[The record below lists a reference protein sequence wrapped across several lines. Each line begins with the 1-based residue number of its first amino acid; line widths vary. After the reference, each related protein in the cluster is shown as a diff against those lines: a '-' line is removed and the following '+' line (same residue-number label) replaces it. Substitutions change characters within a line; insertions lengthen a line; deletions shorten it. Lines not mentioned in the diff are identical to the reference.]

1 VTGITP
7 GIWIAS
13 SNSGVLDCIAQLS
26 DLFGRNGMSSAL
38 ELPVTAAAQP
48 RRALSRK
55 ASFWT
60 AAAVAGISLWT
71 SAAPTTTYPLYASTW
86 HLTPTATTAIF
97 AVYPVVLVVFLLL
110 FGQLS
115 DYIGRRATMLYGVGA
130 MLGGVLLFAIA
141 PSVGWVYAGRA
152 LMGAGVGLALT
163 PATAAVVEFSARGRA
178 ARASSITTAATAAG
192 LSLATIVGGGLIEY
206 APAPLHLDFWVLLA
220 AIALVFGLVWQMP
233 RHTKDESQGAWR
245 PRPIRV
251 AKGIRVLYVASATA
265 VTAAYS
271 FGSVFLA
278 LGAQVAR
285 QLIGTTN
292 IFVIGLILA
301 IMSVTIGVTAI
312 AGRRFPAGRLVGVGA
327 VATLADL
334 ALLEASARTHS
345 LPLFM
350 VTTVLGGISYGLLF
364 SGGLGLITTHAPAH
378 HRGGTVS
385 AVYLVAYIFQGA
397 IALTLGLVATA
408 SGLGTALLL
417 GVIVIGSLALLVIA
431 AAGAL
436 AVQSGRELVE
446 EAR

>member
-1 VTGITP
+1 MTT
-7 GIWIAS
+7 S
-13 SNSGVLDCIAQLS
+13 T
-26 DLFGRNGMSSAL
+26 L
-38 ELPVTAAAQP
+38 ELTAARAP
-48 RRALSRK
+48 RPLSRR

-97 AVYPVVLVVFLLL
+97 AVYPVVLVAFLLL

-115 DYIGRRATMLYGVGA
+115 DYIGRRAAMLYGVGGLLA
-130 MLGGVLLFAIA
+130 GVLLFAIA

-163 PATAAVVEFSARGRA
+163 PATAAVVEFSALGKA

-192 LSLATIVGGGLIEY
+192 LALATVVGGGLIEY

-220 AIALVFGLVWQMP
+220 VVAVVFGFVRRMP
-233 RHTKDESQGAWR
+233 RHTKDESQGRWR
-245 PRPIRV
+245 PRPITV
-251 AKGIRVLYVASATA
+251 AKGIRLLYVASAVA
-265 VTAAYS
+265 VTAAYA

-285 QLIGTTN
+285 QLIGTEN

-301 IMSVTIGVTAI
+301 IMSVTIGLTAI
-312 AGRRFPAGRLVGVGA
+312 AGRRFAAGRLVAVGA
-327 VATLADL
+327 VATLADV
-334 ALLEASARTHS
+334 ALLETSAQTHS

-350 VTTVLGGISYGLLF
+350 VTTVLGGVSYGLLF

-378 HRGGTVS
+378 HRGGTVA
-385 AVYLVAYIFQGA
+385 AVYLVAYVLQGA
-397 IALTLGLVATA
+397 IAVTLGLIATA
-408 SGLGTALLL
+408 AGLGTALLV

-431 AAGAL
+431 ASTAL
-436 AVQSGRELVE
+436 AAQNRRRQVE

>member
-1 VTGITP
+1 MTT
-7 GIWIAS
+7 
-13 SNSGVLDCIAQLS
+13 
-26 DLFGRNGMSSAL
+26 F
-38 ELPVTAAAQP
+38 ELPATATAQP
-48 RRALSRK
+48 RRTLSRR

-71 SAAPTTTYPLYASTW
+71 SAAPTTAYPLYASTW

-97 AVYPVVLVVFLLL
+97 AVYPVVLVVFLLI

-130 MLGGVLLFAIA
+130 LLAGVLLFAIA

-163 PATAAVVEFSARGRA
+163 AATAAVVEYSAQGKA
-178 ARASSITTAATAAG
+178 SRASSITTAATAAG
-192 LSLATIVGGGLIEY
+192 LALATIVGGGLIEY

-220 AIALVFGLVWQMP
+220 VIAIVFGFVWQMP

-245 PRPIRV
+245 PRPITV
-251 AKGIRVLYVASATA
+251 AKGIRVLYVASAVA
-265 VTAAYS
+265 VTAAYA

-285 QLIGTTN
+285 QLIGTEN

-301 IMSVTIGVTAI
+301 IMSVTIGVTAM
-312 AGRRFPAGRLVGVGA
+312 AGRRFPAGRLVAAGA
-327 VATLADL
+327 VATLVDL
-334 ALLEASARTHS
+334 ALLETSAQTHS

-350 VTTVLGGISYGLLF
+350 AATVLGGISYGLLF
-364 SGGLGLITTHAPAH
+364 SGGLGLITAHAPAH
-378 HRGGTVS
+378 HRGGTVA
-385 AVYLVAYIFQGA
+385 AVYLVAYVLQGS

-408 SGLGTALLL
+408 SGLATALLL
-417 GVIVIGSLALLVIA
+417 GVIVIGSLAVLVIA

-436 AVQSGRELVE
+436 AARGGGQLVE

>member
-1 VTGITP
+1 MTTT
-7 GIWIAS
+7 
-13 SNSGVLDCIAQLS
+13 
-26 DLFGRNGMSSAL
+26 F
-38 ELPVTAAAQP
+38 ELPASATA
-48 RRALSRK
+48 RRTLSRRG
-55 ASFWT
+55 SFWT
-60 AAAVAGISLWT
+60 AAAVAGLSLWT

-97 AVYPVVLVVFLLL
+97 AVYPVVLVVFLLV

-130 MLGGVLLFAIA
+130 LLAGVLLFAIA

-163 PATAAVVEFSARGRA
+163 PATAAVVEFSAQGKA

-206 APAPLHLDFWVLLA
+206 APSPLHLDFWVLLA
-220 AIALVFGLVWQMP
+220 AIGIVFSFVWRMP
-233 RHTKDESQGAWR
+233 RHLKDENQGPWR
-245 PRPIRV
+245 PRPVSV
-251 AKGIRVLYVASATA
+251 AKGIRVLYVASAVA
-265 VTAAYS
+265 VTAAYA

-285 QLIGTTN
+285 ELIGTEN

-312 AGRRFPAGRLVGVGA
+312 VGRRFPAGRLVAAGA
-327 VATLADL
+327 VATLVDL
-334 ALLEASARTHS
+334 ALLQTSATTHS

-364 SGGLGLITTHAPAH
+364 SGGLGLISTHAPAR
-378 HRGGTVS
+378 HRGGTLS
-385 AVYLVAYIFQGA
+385 AVYLVAYVLQGA

-436 AVQSGRELVE
+436 AVSSRRELE

>member
-1 VTGITP
+1 MTT
-7 GIWIAS
+7 
-13 SNSGVLDCIAQLS
+13 
-26 DLFGRNGMSSAL
+26 F
-38 ELPVTAAAQP
+38 ELPATATAQP
-48 RRALSRK
+48 RRTLSRR

-71 SAAPTTTYPLYASTW
+71 SAAPTTAYPLYASTW

-97 AVYPVVLVVFLLL
+97 AVYPVVLVVFLLI

-130 MLGGVLLFAIA
+130 LLAGVLLFAIA

-163 PATAAVVEFSARGRA
+163 AATAAVVEYSAQGKA
-178 ARASSITTAATAAG
+178 SRASSITTAATAAG
-192 LSLATIVGGGLIEY
+192 LALATIVGGGLIEY

-220 AIALVFGLVWQMP
+220 VIAIVFGFVWQMP

-245 PRPIRV
+245 PRPITV
-251 AKGIRVLYVASATA
+251 AKGIRVLYVASAVA
-265 VTAAYS
+265 VTAAYA

-285 QLIGTTN
+285 QLIGTEN

-312 AGRRFPAGRLVGVGA
+312 AGRRFPAGRLVAAGA
-327 VATLADL
+327 VATLVDL
-334 ALLEASARTHS
+334 ALLETSAQTHS

-350 VTTVLGGISYGLLF
+350 AATVLGGISYGLLF
-364 SGGLGLITTHAPAH
+364 SGGLGLITAHAPAH
-378 HRGGTVS
+378 HRGGTVA
-385 AVYLVAYIFQGA
+385 AVYLVAYVLQGS

-417 GVIVIGSLALLVIA
+417 GVIVIGSLAVLVIA

-436 AVQSGRELVE
+436 AARGGGQLVE
-446 EAR
+446 EVR

>member
-1 VTGITP
+1 MTT
-7 GIWIAS
+7 
-13 SNSGVLDCIAQLS
+13 
-26 DLFGRNGMSSAL
+26 F
-38 ELPVTAAAQP
+38 ELPATATAQP
-48 RRALSRK
+48 RRTLSRR

-71 SAAPTTTYPLYASTW
+71 SAAPTTAYPLYASTW

-97 AVYPVVLVVFLLL
+97 AVYPVVLVVFLLI

-130 MLGGVLLFAIA
+130 LLAGVLLFAIA
-141 PSVGWVYAGRA
+141 PSVDWVYAGRA

-163 PATAAVVEFSARGRA
+163 AATAAVVEYSAQGKA
-178 ARASSITTAATAAG
+178 SRASSITTAATAAG
-192 LSLATIVGGGLIEY
+192 LALATIVGGGLIEY

-220 AIALVFGLVWQMP
+220 VIAIVFGFVWQMP

-245 PRPIRV
+245 PRPITV
-251 AKGIRVLYVASATA
+251 AKGIRVLYVASAVA
-265 VTAAYS
+265 VTAAYA

-285 QLIGTTN
+285 QLIGTEN

-301 IMSVTIGVTAI
+301 IMSVTIGVTAM
-312 AGRRFPAGRLVGVGA
+312 AGRRFPAGRLVAAGA
-327 VATLADL
+327 VATLVDL
-334 ALLEASARTHS
+334 AILETSAQTHS

-350 VTTVLGGISYGLLF
+350 AATVLGGISYGLLF
-364 SGGLGLITTHAPAH
+364 SGGLGLITAHAPAH
-378 HRGGTVS
+378 HRGGTVA
-385 AVYLVAYIFQGA
+385 AVYLVAYVLQGS

-408 SGLGTALLL
+408 SGLATALLL
-417 GVIVIGSLALLVIA
+417 GVIVIGSLAVLVIA

-436 AVQSGRELVE
+436 AARGGGQLVE

>member
-1 VTGITP
+1 MTT
-7 GIWIAS
+7 S
-13 SNSGVLDCIAQLS
+13 T
-26 DLFGRNGMSSAL
+26 L
-38 ELPVTAAAQP
+38 ELTTARSP
-48 RRALSRK
+48 RPLSRR

-97 AVYPVVLVVFLLL
+97 AVYPVVLVAFLLL

-115 DYIGRRATMLYGVGA
+115 DYIGRRAAMLYGVGGLLA
-130 MLGGVLLFAIA
+130 GVLLFAIA

-163 PATAAVVEFSARGRA
+163 PATAAVVEFSARGKA

-192 LSLATIVGGGLIEY
+192 LALATIVGGGLIEY

-220 AIALVFGLVWQMP
+220 AVAVIFGFVRRMP
-233 RHTKDESQGAWR
+233 RHTKDESQGHWR
-245 PRPIRV
+245 PRPITV
-251 AKGIRVLYVASATA
+251 AKGIRLLYVASAVA
-265 VTAAYS
+265 VTAAYA

-285 QLIGTTN
+285 QLIGTEN

-301 IMSVTIGVTAI
+301 IMSVTIGLTAI
-312 AGRRFPAGRLVGVGA
+312 VGRRFAPGWLVTVGA
-327 VATLADL
+327 VATLVDVAF
-334 ALLEASARTHS
+334 LETSARTHS

-350 VTTVLGGISYGLLF
+350 VTTVLGGVSYGLLF

-378 HRGGTVS
+378 HRGGTVA
-385 AVYLVAYIFQGA
+385 AVYLVAYVLQGA
-397 IALTLGLVATA
+397 IAVTLGLIATA
-408 SGLGTALLL
+408 SGLGTALLV

-431 AAGAL
+431 ASTAL
-436 AVQSGRELVE
+436 AAQNRRRQVE

>member
-1 VTGITP
+1 MTT
-7 GIWIAS
+7 S
-13 SNSGVLDCIAQLS
+13 T
-26 DLFGRNGMSSAL
+26 L
-38 ELPVTAAAQP
+38 ELTTARSP
-48 RRALSRK
+48 RPLSRP

-97 AVYPVVLVVFLLL
+97 AVYPVVLVAFLLL

-115 DYIGRRATMLYGVGA
+115 DYIGRRTTMLYGVGGLLA
-130 MLGGVLLFAIA
+130 GVLLFAVA

-163 PATAAVVEFSARGRA
+163 PATAAVVEFSARGKA

-192 LSLATIVGGGLIEY
+192 LALATIVGGGLIEY

-220 AIALVFGLVWQMP
+220 VVAVVFGFVRRMP
-233 RHTKDESQGAWR
+233 RHTKDESQGRWR
-245 PRPIRV
+245 PRPVTV
-251 AKGIRVLYVASATA
+251 AKGIRLLYVASAVA
-265 VTAAYS
+265 VTAAYA

-285 QLIGTTN
+285 QLIGTEN

-312 AGRRFPAGRLVGVGA
+312 TGRRFTAARLVTVGA
-327 VATLADL
+327 VATLADV
-334 ALLEASARTHS
+334 ALLEISAHAHS

-350 VTTVLGGISYGLLF
+350 VTTVLGGVSYGLLF

-378 HRGGTVS
+378 HRGGTLA
-385 AVYLVAYIFQGA
+385 AVYLVAYVLQGA
-397 IALTLGLVATA
+397 IAVTLGLVATA
-408 SGLGTALLL
+408 SGLGTALLV
-417 GVIVIGSLALLVIA
+417 GVIVIGSLALLVITA
-431 AAGAL
+431 AAAL
-436 AVQSGRELVE
+436 AAQNRRRQVE
-446 EAR
+446 EVR